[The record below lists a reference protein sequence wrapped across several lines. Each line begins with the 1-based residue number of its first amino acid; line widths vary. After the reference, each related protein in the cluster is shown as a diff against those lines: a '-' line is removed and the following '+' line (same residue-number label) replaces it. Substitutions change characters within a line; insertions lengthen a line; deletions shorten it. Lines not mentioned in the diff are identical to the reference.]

1 MIFQPGRKSEKS
13 WPKLGSPDI
22 NVAIECSILTTTLNT
37 TVVFGWK
44 GKHASWFLKHYANS
58 IDIFQKIANANGKY
72 TVLGILQKQ
81 TPWPC
86 IWYIPLGSN
95 RKFPS
100 ERHQRSLFGLA
111 PGNSSN
117 PFFGLLWFVFS
128 AAKKNGVPS
137 EESQNNSVYTK
148 KRYET
153 TRGSGHS
160 LVSTKTNL
168 CKPITHPVIWRK
180 KMQRLHPAPLLLGPN
195 SKSLWT
201 LVPGKDR
208 LKMSPSSY

>member
-128 AAKKNGVPS
+128 ASKKWCSLGGRSKQPCLHKKKVRNNTGQR
-137 EESQNNSVYTK
+137 SQSGFSK
-148 KRYET
+148 KRIY
-153 TRGSGHS
+153 
-160 LVSTKTNL
+160 VNL
-168 CKPITHPVIWRK
+168 SHTQLSEGK
-180 KMQRLHPAPLLLGPN
+180 KIQRFYT
-195 SKSLWT
+195 SSSS
-201 LVPGKDR
+201 
-208 LKMSPSSY
+208 SPWAK

>member
-1 MIFQPGRKSEKS
+1 MMTFQLGRESEKS

-22 NVAIECSILTTTLNT
+22 NVAIECSILTTMLNT
-37 TVVFGWK
+37 TAVFGWK
-44 GKHASWFLKHYANS
+44 GQHASWFLKHDANN
-58 IDIFQKIANANGKY
+58 IDSFQKIANANGKY

-86 IWYIPLGSN
+86 IWYIPLRSN

-128 AAKKNGVPS
+128 ASKKNVVPL
-137 EESQNNSVYTK
+137 EEGQNNSVYTK

-160 LVSTKTNL
+160 YEE
-168 CKPITHPVIWRK
+168 K

-201 LVPGKDR
+201 LMPGKDR
-208 LKMSPSSY
+208 LKMSPSRI